1 MKGQKWLTRAVFFFL
16 VIFVASA
23 PHSIA
28 AAQIAYSGAVL
39 FWLLNWILGYWR
51 PVGQPLVLPAFIF
64 MVLSAVSAAV
74 GFAPSLGWAH
84 LKSVSL
90 LLIFVLIAQ
99 NLNSIRQVQ
108 ALATILIASCLINV
122 AYTGWQFSVGV
133 GVKLAFV
140 STPAESGLRQFG
152 LDTGDIIQSL
162 DGHRV
167 WEPNSLLLEVKDL
180 TPGRLVPVS
189 ILRGQPLHRFQVEA
203 SSAVLRNL
211 GEEVSQGQVL
221 LTRGHPVRAQG
232 FYDHFVTYAG
242 VLAQVGLLALGLF
255 LACPAE
261 KHRQKILIAI
271 AVFGIG
277 GALWLTLT
285 RSAMASFLVGCL
297 LAVWMILGR
306 KRSWLVMAAIA
317 GVVLIA
323 VIVGGFLIAGGRGL
337 TWIDLKS
344 PEAQYRILMWKDGLR
359 LIREHPVFGVGMD
372 AIKVYW
378 KQWNIQAYQRFPLH
392 SHFHSS
398 PIQIAV
404 ERGLLTFGAWLWLL
418 AAYFRVLWR
427 TLKLARHSSW
437 VASGLAA
444 GCASAAC
451 AFLLGSLVDY
461 TWGNSEVIMIFWM
474 FMGFVMVLN
483 RQLSAPMNPMETRNF
498 E

>member
-16 VIFVASA
+16 VLFIAAA

-51 PVGQPLVLPAFIF
+51 PVSQPLVLPSLFF
-64 MVLSAVSAAV
+64 VVLSAVSAAL

-99 NLNSIRQVQ
+99 NLNSIKQVL

-122 AYTGWQFSVGV
+122 AYTGWQYSVGV
-133 GVKLAFV
+133 GVKLA
-140 STPAESGLRQFG
+140 SAPAESGLRQFG
-152 LDTGDIIQSL
+152 LETGDIIQSL

-167 WEPNSLLLEVKDL
+167 WGPTSLLLETNGL
-180 TPGRLVPVS
+180 APGRLVRLSV
-189 ILRGQPLHRFQVEA
+189 LRGQPLHQFQVE
-203 SSAVLRNL
+203 SSSSVLKNL
-211 GEEVSQGQVL
+211 GEEVTQGQVL
-221 LTRGHPVRAQG
+221 LSRGHPVRAQG
-232 FYDHFVTYAG
+232 FYDHFVTYSG
-242 VLAQVGLLALGLF
+242 VLAQIGLLAFGLF
-255 LACPAE
+255 LACPAG
-261 KHRQKILIAI
+261 KYWQKILIAI

-277 GALWLTLT
+277 SALWLTLT

-297 LAVWMILGR
+297 LAAGLIFGR
-306 KRSWLVMAAIA
+306 KRSWVVMAAIA
-317 GVVLIA
+317 GAVAVA
-323 VIVGGFLIAGGRGL
+323 VIVGGFLISGGRGL
-337 TWIDLKS
+337 TWTDLNS
-344 PEAQYRILMWKDGLR
+344 PEAQYRLLMWKDGLR

-378 KQWNIQAYQRFPLH
+378 QQWNIQAYQRFPLH
-392 SHFHSS
+392 SHFHST

-404 ERGLLTFGAWLWLL
+404 ERGLLTFGAWVWLL
-418 AAYFRVLWR
+418 VAYFRVLWH
-427 TLKLARHSSW
+427 TLKLARNSTW
-437 VASGLAA
+437 VALGLAA
-444 GCASAAC
+444 GCTSAAC

-461 TWGNSEVIMIFWM
+461 TWGNSEVVMIFWT
-474 FMGFVMVLN
+474 FMGFVIVLN
-483 RQLSAPMNPMETRNF
+483 RQLGASTNPMETRHI

>member
-16 VIFVASA
+16 VIFVAA
-23 PHSIA
+23 VPHSIA

-51 PVGQPLVLPAFIF
+51 PVGQPLVLPSLFFVI
-64 MVLSAVSAAV
+64 LSAVSAAL

-99 NLNSIRQVQ
+99 NLKSIRQVQ
-108 ALATILIASCLINV
+108 ALATLLIASCLINV
-122 AYTGWQFSVGV
+122 AYTGWQYSVGV
-133 GVKLAFV
+133 GVKLMLA
-140 STPAESGLRQFG
+140 PAESSLIQVGLE
-152 LDTGDIIQSL
+152 TGDIIQSL
-162 DGHRV
+162 DEHRV
-167 WEPNSLLLEVKDL
+167 WGPKSLLLESSGL
-180 TPGRLVPVS
+180 APGRLVPLS
-189 ILRGQPLHRFQVEA
+189 ILRGQPLHRFQMEA
-203 SSAVLRNL
+203 SSIALRNL
-211 GEEVSQGQVL
+211 GAEVAQGQVL
-221 LTRGHPVRAQG
+221 LSRGHPVRAQG

-242 VLAQVGLLALGLF
+242 VLIQIGLLAFGLF

-261 KHRQKILIAI
+261 KRGQKILIAI
-271 AVFGIG
+271 AVFAMAS
-277 GALWLTLT
+277 ALWLTLT

-297 LAVWMILGR
+297 LAAWLVFGR

-317 GVVLIA
+317 GAVAVA

-337 TWIDLKS
+337 TWIDLQS
-344 PEAQYRILMWKDGLR
+344 PEAQYRLLMWKDGLR

-372 AIKVYW
+372 SIKLYW
-378 KQWNIQAYQRFPLH
+378 QQWNIQAYQRFPLH

-404 ERGLLTFGAWLWLL
+404 ERGLLTFAAWLWLL
-418 AAYFRVLWR
+418 AAYFRVLWQ
-427 TLKLARHSSW
+427 TLKLARHSTW
-437 VASGLAA
+437 VALGLAA
-444 GCASAAC
+444 GCTSAAC

-461 TWGNSEVIMIFWM
+461 TWGNSEVVMIFWTL
-474 FMGFVMVLN
+474 MGFVIVLN
-483 RQLSAPMNPMETRNF
+483 RQLGAPMNPLDPRHF